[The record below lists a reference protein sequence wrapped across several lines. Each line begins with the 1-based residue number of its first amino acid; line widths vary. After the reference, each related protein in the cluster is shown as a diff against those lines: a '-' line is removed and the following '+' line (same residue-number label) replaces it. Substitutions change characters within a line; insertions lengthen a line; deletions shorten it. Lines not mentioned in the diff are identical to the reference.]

1 MVRHNVRTP
10 VEESLK
16 SFARTHGA
24 YAGLQELDEDLKRLS
39 HTGRA
44 CAFAALCSDIPQYT
58 ANWHFKTI
66 HGHEIVND
74 SP

>member
-44 CAFAALCSDIPQYT
+44 CAFAALCSDIPQ
-58 ANWHFKTI
+58 
-66 HGHEIVND
+66 
-74 SP
+74 